1 MAVLYRRGFRP
12 NFCLYTRAVASKIT
26 FPKLTAWDET
36 RETLHAYA
44 RVLGAVR
51 AAFTPEQPR
60 HEHGSLRL
68 YTSGL
73 TTTPIPHPL
82 NTSRNFSLSLDLRNH
97 YVLFSTSEGDVHQWR
112 ISEGLSATKL
122 GEQIIA
128 KLAEM
133 DVHGKINQRKFASER
148 PNSYAF
154 DESERYFGI
163 LSQVGRLFENFRET
177 LPGEKSPVLV
187 WPKLFDLSF
196 ALLGADLDSQ
206 IVFGFNP
213 AGAVID
219 GAYFFVS
226 STPQQPDQ
234 LSQALPAGAR
244 WHTDGWQGALLPYAE
259 VADKADAAQRIRGF
273 LQAVYELQK
282 SIL

>member
-1 MAVLYRRGFRP
+1 M
-12 NFCLYTRAVASKIT
+12 ASKST
-26 FPKLTAWDET
+26 FPKLTPWDET

-44 RVLGAVR
+44 RVLGAIR
-51 AAFTPEQPR
+51 AAFTPELPR
-60 HEHGSLRL
+60 DEHGSLRL

-97 YVLFSTSEGDVHQWR
+97 YILFSTSEGDVHQWR

-122 GEQIIA
+122 GEQITA

-133 DVHGKINQRKFASER
+133 DVHGKINQRKFASDR
-148 PNSYAF
+148 PNDYAF
-154 DESERYFGI
+154 DEAERYFGI
-163 LSQVGRLFENFRET
+163 LSQVGRLFENLSEA

-196 ALLGADLDSQ
+196 ALLGTSPDSQ
-206 IVFGFNP
+206 ILFGFSP
-213 AGAVID
+213 AGAGIE

-226 STPQQPDQ
+226 PAPFQQDLLQ
-234 LSQALPAGAR
+234 QTLPPGTR
-244 WHTDGWQGALLPYAE
+244 WHTSGWQGALLPYAE
-259 VADKADAAQRIRGF
+259 VADKADAAKRIQDF
-273 LQAVYELQK
+273 LQGAYQLQK